1 MKAGKLIKTDSSVVC
16 TEGSDVVCAVSAM
29 PSLCSSMRVPLT
41 VYTAC
46 NQLAR
51 CGAEPVGILVSLF
64 LPTAA
69 DDQLLRDITGGIGGV
84 CASEKLQVLGGHTEV
99 TRQVA
104 NPVLSVTAVGRLRGD
119 APAVEKVRPG
129 MDILVTNR
137 VGTAGTSVLVRER
150 EAELRTRYAVP
161 FLERTKMMA
170 EGCLSVR
177 AAAST
182 ALHSGASAVHDVS
195 SGGIYGALWEFAQ
208 SSGVGLEIDL
218 KAIPVRQET
227 VEICEFFHLNP
238 YKLLSTGSLL
248 IAAGDGTAV
257 VSEIRRAGGEA
268 AVIGKATGGSERILF
283 CGEERRFLERPQTDE
298 LYKIIRS

>member
-1 MKAGKLIKTDSSVVC
+1 MKAGKLFGTEDSVVC
-16 TEGSDVVCAVSAM
+16 TEGADMVCAVNAM
-29 PSLCSSMRVPLT
+29 PALRSMRVPLT

-51 CGAEPVGILVSLF
+51 RGAEPVGILVSLL

-69 DDQLLRDITGGIGGV
+69 NEQLLRDMTGEIEAV
-84 CASEKLQVLGGHTEV
+84 CAAEHLQVLGGQTEV
-99 TRQVA
+99 TRQVVS
-104 NPVLSVTAVGRLRGD
+104 PVLTVTAVGRLCGD
-119 APAVEKVRPG
+119 AWAVEKVRPG

-137 VGTAGTSVLVRER
+137 AGTAGASVLVRER
-150 EAELRTRYAVP
+150 EAELGARYALP
-161 FLERTKMMA
+161 FLERAKQVD
-170 EGCLSVR
+170 GCLSVR
-177 AAAST
+177 TAVGV
-182 ALHSGASAVHDVS
+182 ALHSGASAVQDVS

-208 SSGVGLEIDL
+208 GSGVGLEIDL
-218 KAIPVRQET
+218 KAIPIRQET

-248 IAAGDGTAV
+248 IAAEDGAAV

-268 AVIGKATGGSERILF
+268 AMIGKATGGNDRVLL

-298 LYKIIRS
+298 LYQVIRS